1 MYSVF
6 GFPSTFNSQLT
17 VFVQGVNSSEE
28 KCHVIMRALIKSERP
43 TASRWFCVKWVTREN
58 VHVDRVACPWLIK
71 RFVDPQ
77 AHFLFVPP
85 DKIAEVAEKDGA
97 IPYDAKGVEL
107 GHHGDKCSFDAIIE
121 KYKLTD
127 PALLELAKIVRAAD
141 TDKFELAAESVGL
154 EAIASG
160 SMMLAKDDYEAI
172 EKQSYLYDSLYAYC
186 KLRLIKQKY
195 AKEIEG
201 LDPRQRRAFLR
212 GKVKEQAL

>member
-1 MYSVF
+1 M
-6 GFPSTFNSQLT
+6 
-17 VFVQGVNSSEE
+17 
-28 KCHVIMRALIKSERP
+28 
-43 TASRWFCVKWVTREN
+43 KWITRS
-58 VHVDRVACPWLIK
+58 HAMVDRIACPWLIK

-85 DKIAEVAEKDGA
+85 DRIAEVAEKDGA

-121 KYKLTD
+121 KYKLSD

-141 TDKFELAAESVGL
+141 TDKFELAPESIGL

-186 KLRLIKQKY
+186 KLRVVRQKY
-195 AKEIEG
+195 AREIEK
-201 LDPRQRRAFLR
+201 LEPTQRRDFLR
-212 GKVKEQAL
+212 GKVKEQSGIGEVFD